1 MRYICSVIQ
10 RGNATNV
17 RNIFNTSIMKTV
29 VIKEVELPLLP
40 PKGWKKKVAEA
51 AGCCEKTVYNA
62 LRGNLKGPQAN
73 KVLEVYKQLFGKV
86 ISSETVNR

>member
-1 MRYICSVIQ
+1 
-10 RGNATNV
+10 
-17 RNIFNTSIMKTV
+17 MKTV

-62 LRGNLKGPQAN
+62 LWK
-73 KVLEVYKQLFGKV
+73 
-86 ISSETVNR
+86 I

>member
-1 MRYICSVIQ
+1 
-10 RGNATNV
+10 
-17 RNIFNTSIMKTV
+17 MKTV

-62 LRGNLKGPQAN
+62 LRGNIKGPQAN

-86 ISSETVNR
+86 TRSETVDR

>member
-1 MRYICSVIQ
+1 
-10 RGNATNV
+10 
-17 RNIFNTSIMKTV
+17 MKTV

-62 LRGNLKGPQAN
+62 LRGNIKGPQAN

-86 ISSETVNR
+86 TKSEIVNYHGNKKQQSADNRLANLFK

>member
-1 MRYICSVIQ
+1 
-10 RGNATNV
+10 
-17 RNIFNTSIMKTV
+17 MKTV

-62 LRGNLKGPQAN
+62 LRRKLKGPQAN

-86 ISSETVNR
+86 TRSETVDR